1 MGSVDMRLYALL
13 VLHTLA
19 LAFAST
25 SAQQGAPERYRYAQ
39 ALEQSGDQR
48 GAARIYQELYTE
60 RPNEDRYFDGVV
72 RTLSALGQHASL
84 VPIIEERVAKAP
96 SVPLLN
102 QLAMAQWKSGMT
114 VTATEQWQRALA
126 LAGNAEDALVEI
138 GEAQLLAGAAT
149 VAMPTF
155 ERARS
160 VNGNKRAHAFVIGR
174 IALATGDVARATT
187 EFIEDYRDRSDLL
200 QTQGQLAAIM
210 ATPEGVRTVRDK
222 LRGNEPEILRLR
234 VWFYQE
240 VKEWNQAFEVVKML
254 DAATRAAGQELYT
267 FAERARRDGQYD
279 VAIEAFGYVADMSAA
294 ADQWRQNALYWYVRT
309 LDQRI
314 RGRGKTVT
322 SSDAATIIA
331 RYEDV
336 IQRSPRNPFAADALY
351 HIGVLQG
358 DVLKDREQARLTMQ
372 RLMNS
377 WRGTTAAADAGLYV
391 SDLAVVA
398 DQLNVAEQILL
409 GLESLPVTND
419 LAMRRDMAV
428 IKRADIL
435 AWKGLADSARR
446 LYMAVASRPGS
457 AASNDA
463 FERLMMFQLT
473 DEDTATRSQI
483 LLGDRMM
490 IARREDVAAQHYEA
504 AALGT
509 KDTELRDRCRW
520 RASVAWNSFGNVAEA
535 ERLAQSIANDAPESI
550 VGDRALFVLAEIKER
565 GGDVSAAMKHLT
577 DLLTYYPSSILVPRA
592 RERLRLLRGDV
603 KG

>member
-1 MGSVDMRLYALL
+1 MRLIALCI
-13 VLHTLA
+13 VAWFA
-19 LAFAST
+19 LTPTF
-25 SAQQGAPERYRYAQ
+25 AQQGAPERYRYAQ

-48 GAARIYQELYTE
+48 GAARIYQELYSE
-60 RPNEDRYFDGVV
+60 RPNDDRYFDGVV

-96 SVPLLN
+96 SVPLIN
-102 QLAMAQWKSGMT
+102 QLAVAQWKSGMT

-222 LRGNEPEILRLR
+222 LRGNDPEILRLR
-234 VWFYQE
+234 VWFHQE
-240 VKEWNQAFEVVKML
+240 VKEWNQAFDVVKML
-254 DAATRAAGQELYT
+254 DAAIRAAGQELYT

-294 ADQWRQNALYWYVRT
+294 SDQWRQNALYWYVRT

-314 RGRGKTVT
+314 RGKGKAVT
-322 SSDAATIIA
+322 SSDATTIIS

-358 DVLKDREQARLTMQ
+358 DVLKDREQARMTMQ

-391 SDLAVVA
+391 ADLAVMEE
-398 DQLNVAEQILL
+398 QLNIAEQILQ
-409 GLESLPVTND
+409 GVESLPATNE
-419 LAMRRDMAV
+419 LTMRRDMAAV
-428 IKRADIL
+428 KRADVL
-435 AWKGLADSARR
+435 AWKGQPDSARR
-446 LYMAVASRPGS
+446 LYMAIASKPGS
-457 AASNDA
+457 AAANDA
-463 FERLMMFQLT
+463 FERLMVFQLT
-473 DEDTATRSQI
+473 DEDTVTRNHI
-483 LLGDRMM
+483 LLGDRMV
-490 IARREDVAAQHYEA
+490 IARRYDKAAQHFED

-509 KDTELRDRCRW
+509 KEAELRDRCRW
-520 RASVAWNSFGNVAEA
+520 RASLAWHTIGNVAEA
-535 ERLAQSIANDAPESI
+535 ERLAQALASDAPESI
-550 VGDRALFVLAEIKER
+550 VGDRALLLLAEIKER
-565 GGDVSAAMKHLT
+565 GGDVAAAIKHLT
-577 DLLTYYPSSILVPRA
+577 DLLTFYPSSILVPQA
-592 RERLRLLRGDV
+592 RERVRLLRGDI